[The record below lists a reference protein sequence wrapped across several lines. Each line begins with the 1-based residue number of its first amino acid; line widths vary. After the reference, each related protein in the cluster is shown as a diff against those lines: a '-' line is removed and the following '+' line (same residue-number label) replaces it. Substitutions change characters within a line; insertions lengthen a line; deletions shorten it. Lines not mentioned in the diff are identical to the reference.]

1 MDCRT
6 KSAHKFTTR
15 LGFKQ
20 YDVILTKEQSVLT
33 KIMSSFKG
41 ENMQTQH
48 NVLNTRIDLYFHG
61 YKLSIEI
68 DENGHGGRNINYKIK
83 RLKF

>member
-6 KSAHKFTTR
+6 AAAYKFRTR

-33 KIMSSFKG
+33 KLESSVEG
-41 ENMQTQH
+41 ENMQTQ
-48 NVLNTRIDLYFHG
+48 NSALGYRIDLYFHD
-61 YKLSIEI
+61 YKLTIQI
-68 DENGHGGRNINYKIK
+68 D
-83 RLKF
+83 